1 MRPASLARAAL
12 LVALAAGLALAFAN
26 REQFSQEALQ
36 QWLTSAGWWAPVA
49 FIAVYAVGTVL
60 FLPGS
65 VLTLAAG
72 ALFGILPGALYSLV
86 GATLGA
92 VLAFLVARHLA
103 GDWVAQKT
111 GGRLKQ
117 LIEGVEAEGWRFVAL
132 VRLVPLFPFNL
143 VNYALGLTRIPLAA
157 YALASA
163 VCMLPGALA
172 YAWLG
177 HAGRAALAGDASA
190 IRNGMLALA
199 VAAALMFLPRLV
211 RQFKAGLMITPEM
224 LNALKHD
231 ADIALVD
238 VRDAKDFDG
247 ETGHVPGALNL
258 PFIRLPCVPAEGAL
272 DHSLYRWSIKPDR
285 KEPWP
290 TATAACCSLHPRPLL
305 VDPLLQCDLH
315 GSKRPQKDLVTGFEV
330 GNLVHLPGINKRY
343 QLEIK
348 HISTN
353 QNLSGYSPGRPFGV
367 P

>member
-1 MRPASLARAAL
+1 MKPASLVRAAL
-12 LVALAAGLALAFAN
+12 LVALIAGLALAFAN

-36 QWLTSAGWWAPVA
+36 AWLAAAGWWAPVL
-49 FIAVYAVGTVL
+49 FIAIYAIGTVL

-72 ALFGILPGALYSLV
+72 ALFGILPGALYSLA

-103 GDWVAQKT
+103 GAWVAQKT

-117 LIEGVEAEGWRFVAL
+117 LIEGVEAEGWRFVAF
-132 VRLVPLFPFNL
+132 VRLVPLFPFNV
-143 VNYALGLTRIPLAA
+143 VNYALGLTRIPLGA

-177 HAGRAALAGDASA
+177 HAGRAALAGDANA

-199 VAAALMFLPRLV
+199 LAAALMFLPRLV

-224 LNALKHD
+224 LRALQRD
-231 ADIALVD
+231 ADIVVVD

-258 PFIRLPCVPAEGAL
+258 PLGELSARIAELDLWRENGVVLICRTRVRSGQAARLLAKHGFSGLRVVRGGILAWRELDYPTEGNAIT
-272 DHSLYRWSIKPDR
+272 DSSLGLNN
-285 KEPWP
+285 
-290 TATAACCSLHPRPLL
+290 A
-305 VDPLLQCDLH
+305 
-315 GSKRPQKDLVTGFEV
+315 
-330 GNLVHLPGINKRY
+330 
-343 QLEIK
+343 
-348 HISTN
+348 
-353 QNLSGYSPGRPFGV
+353 
-367 P
+367 

>member
-1 MRPASLARAAL
+1 MKPASLARAAL
-12 LVALAAGLALAFAN
+12 IVALAAGLAFAFAN
-26 REQFSQEALQ
+26 RQQFSQEALQ
-36 QWLTSAGWWAPVA
+36 AWLASAGWWAPVL
-49 FIAVYAVGTVL
+49 FIAIYAAGTVL

-72 ALFGILPGALYSLV
+72 ALFGILPGALYSLT

-103 GDWVAQKT
+103 GEWVAQNT

-117 LIEGVEAEGWRFVAL
+117 LIEGVEAEGWRFVAF
-132 VRLVPLFPFNL
+132 VRLVPLFPFNV
-143 VNYALGLTRIPLAA
+143 VNYALGLTRIPLGS

-177 HAGRAALAGDASA
+177 HAGRAALAGDANA

-224 LNALKHD
+224 LRALQ
-231 ADIALVD
+231 AEGGIAVID

-247 ETGHVPGALNL
+247 ETGHVPGSLNL
-258 PFIRLPCVPAEGAL
+258 PLGELPARIEELSSWRKDGVVLICRTQVRSGQAARLLAKHGFSGLRVVRGGILAWRELGYPTEGNTVT
-272 DHSLYRWSIKPDR
+272 DGSLGLNN
-285 KEPWP
+285 
-290 TATAACCSLHPRPLL
+290 A
-305 VDPLLQCDLH
+305 
-315 GSKRPQKDLVTGFEV
+315 
-330 GNLVHLPGINKRY
+330 
-343 QLEIK
+343 
-348 HISTN
+348 
-353 QNLSGYSPGRPFGV
+353 
-367 P
+367 

>member
-72 ALFGILPGALYSLV
+72 ALFGILPGALYSLA

-177 HAGRAALAGDASA
+177 HAGRAALAGDANA
-190 IRNGMLALA
+190 IRNGMLARA
-199 VAAALMFLPRLV
+199 VAAAQMFLPRLV
-211 RQFKAGLMITPEM
+211 RQFKAGLMITPAM
-224 LNALKHD
+224 LHALQHD

-258 PFIRLPCVPAEGAL
+258 PLGELTARIEELAPWRKDGVVLICRTQVRSGQAARLLA
-272 DHSLYRWSIKPDR
+272 K
-285 KEPWP
+285 
-290 TATAACCSLHPRPLL
+290 
-305 VDPLLQCDLH
+305 H
-315 GSKRPQKDLVTGFEV
+315 GFSGLRVVRGGILAWREV
-330 GNLVHLPGINKRY
+330 GYPTEGNAIAERVLG
-343 QLEIK
+343 
-348 HISTN
+348 
-353 QNLSGYSPGRPFGV
+353 QNHA
-367 P
+367 

>member
-1 MRPASLARAAL
+1 MKRARL
-12 LVALAAGLALAFAN
+12 VLVVALVAGLALAFAN
-26 REQFSQEALQ
+26 RQQFSQEALQ
-36 QWLTSAGWWAPVA
+36 AWLASAGWWAPVL
-49 FIAVYAVGTVL
+49 FIAIYAAGTVL

-103 GDWVAQKT
+103 GEWVAQKT

-117 LIEGVEAEGWRFVAL
+117 LIEGVEAEGWRFVAF
-132 VRLVPLFPFNL
+132 VRLVPLFPFNV
-143 VNYALGLTRIPLAA
+143 VNYALGLTRIPLGA

-177 HAGRAALAGDASA
+177 HAGRAALAGDANA

-224 LNALKHD
+224 LRALQAKGGV
-231 ADIALVD
+231 AVVD
-238 VRDAKDFDG
+238 VRDARDFIG
-247 ETGHVPGALNL
+247 ETGHVPGSLNL
-258 PFIRLPCVPAEGAL
+258 PLGELPARIDELASWRKDGIVLICRTQVRSGQAARLLAKHGFSGLRVVRGGILAWRELGYPTEGNTVTEG
-272 DHSLYRWSIKPDR
+272 SLGLNN
-285 KEPWP
+285 
-290 TATAACCSLHPRPLL
+290 A
-305 VDPLLQCDLH
+305 
-315 GSKRPQKDLVTGFEV
+315 
-330 GNLVHLPGINKRY
+330 
-343 QLEIK
+343 
-348 HISTN
+348 
-353 QNLSGYSPGRPFGV
+353 
-367 P
+367 